1 MKKRKKII
9 NIVAVFFI
17 LALFILKIGIGI
29 IKIVWYPLNH
39 FEIVKEEA
47 SKNNIDPYLVMAIIK
62 TESGFNKEATSNK
75 EAKGLMQIMDTTAN
89 DVNSQINVVDDINE
103 NLYDEKIN
111 IALGC
116 KYLSNLIKKYNGN
129 YYIAICA
136 YNAGMGNVDKW
147 IEQEIIP
154 KDLGKYSNVTLPF
167 NETNSYLSKVITRY
181 KIYRFLYK

>member
-75 EAKGLMQIMDTTAN
+75 KAKGLMQIIDTTAN
-89 DVNSQINVVDDINE
+89 DVNSQINVVNNVNE
-103 NLYDEKIN
+103 NLYDEKVN

-129 YYIAICA
+129 YYVAICA

-147 IEQEIIP
+147 IEQGIVP
-154 KDLGKYSNVTLPF
+154 QDLNKYRNVILPF
-167 NETNSYLSKVITRY
+167 NETSSYLNRVVTRY